1 MNEHTPDVLI
11 VVDMQRDFITGAL
24 GSAEAAAIVPAVCAR
39 IRQARE
45 AGTRVLFTLDTH
57 EADYLDTREGRLLPV
72 PHCIRGTEGW
82 ALHPDI
88 ARACAPGMISFE
100 KPTFGS
106 VQLSHYVARLAGE
119 QGASDGHGM
128 TIELCGVCTDICV
141 VSNALLLKAALP
153 ETDLVVDS
161 ALCAGVTPEKHEA
174 ALETLRSCQVEVK

>member
-39 IRQARE
+39 IRQAHE

-119 QGASDGHGM
+119 QGASDGRGM

-153 ETDLVVDS
+153 EAELVVQA
-161 ALCAGVTPEKHEA
+161 ALCAGVTSEKHEA
-174 ALETLRSCQVEVK
+174 ALMTMRSCQIQVV

>member
-11 VVDMQRDFITGAL
+11 VVDMQRAFITGAL

-106 VQLSHYVARLAGE
+106 VQLSHYVARLAEE
-119 QGASDGHGM
+119 QGASDGRGM

-141 VSNALLLKAALP
+141 VSNALLIKAALP
-153 ETDLVVDS
+153 EADLLVQGS
-161 ALCAGVTPEKHEA
+161 LCAGVTPEKHAA
-174 ALETLRSCQVEVK
+174 ALETLRSCQVNVV